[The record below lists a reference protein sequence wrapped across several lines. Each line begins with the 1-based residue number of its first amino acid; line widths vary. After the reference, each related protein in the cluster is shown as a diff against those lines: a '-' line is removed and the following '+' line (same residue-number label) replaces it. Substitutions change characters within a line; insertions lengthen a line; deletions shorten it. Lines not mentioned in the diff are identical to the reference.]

1 MFASLGKDGMTDRMK
16 IDRERVKKAFAEYTR
31 QYDSEDEKIRL
42 KIVHTYKVADLSER
56 IAVSLGL
63 PEEDVDLAW
72 LIGMLHDV
80 GRFEQVRRFNTFED
94 AKSVDHAQ
102 MGIHVLW
109 EEKRIRD
116 YISGSDEDELI
127 RLAIAQ
133 HNVYRIPEDLT
144 ARQAMFCNIIR
155 DADKVD
161 IFRVNTEVALEDIY
175 NVSSEELYSAVV
187 TERVMEDF
195 YQHHAVLRSHKASPV
210 DHVVGHISL
219 VFELVYP
226 ISLRIALE
234 QGYVDR
240 LMHFDS
246 RNPVTR
252 QRFQEIRQEMKRYL
266 KEGKS

>member
-1 MFASLGKDGMTDRMK
+1 
-16 IDRERVKKAFAEYTR
+16 
-31 QYDSEDEKIRL
+31 
-42 KIVHTYKVADLSER
+42 
-56 IAVSLGL
+56 AVSLGL
-63 PEEDVDLAW
+63 LKEDIDLAW

-80 GRFEQVRRFNTFED
+80 GRFEQVRRYNTFED

-116 YISGSDEDELI
+116 YIGDSAEDDLI
-127 RLAIAQ
+127 RLAITQ

-144 ARQAMFCNIIR
+144 AREAMFCNIIR

-175 NVSSEELYSAVV
+175 NVSTEELYSAVV
-187 TERVMEDF
+187 TDRVMEDF
-195 YQHHAVLRSHKASPV
+195 YQHHAVLRAHKASPV

-240 LMHFDS
+240 LMHFAS
-246 RNPVTR
+246 HNPVTR
-252 QRFQEIRQEMKRYL
+252 QQFGEIRQEMERYL
-266 KEGKS
+266 KEVCEA

>member
-1 MFASLGKDGMTDRMK
+1 MK

-31 QYDSEDEKIRL
+31 QYDSDDEKIKL
-42 KIVHTYKVADLSER
+42 KIVHTYKVAELSER

-63 PEEDVDLAW
+63 LKEDIDLAW

-80 GRFEQVRRFNTFED
+80 GRFEQVRKFHTFED

-102 MGIHVLW
+102 MGLHVLW

-116 YISGSDEDELI
+116 YISDSAEDELI

-133 HNVYRIPEDLT
+133 HNVYRIPEDLA

-187 TERVMEDF
+187 TDRVMEDF
-195 YQHHAVLRSHKASPV
+195 YQHHAVLRAHKASPV

-240 LMHFDS
+240 LMHFES
-246 RNPVTR
+246 HSSVTR
-252 QRFQEIRQEMKRYL
+252 QQFREIRQEMERYL
-266 KEGKS
+266 KEVCGA

>member
-1 MFASLGKDGMTDRMK
+1 MTGVCESGERQMK

-31 QYDSEDEKIRL
+31 QYDSEDEKIKL
-42 KIVHTYKVADLSER
+42 KIVHTYKVAELCER

-63 PEEDVDLAW
+63 SGEDIDLAW

-80 GRFEQVRRFNTFED
+80 GRFEQVRRYNTFED

-116 YISGSDEDELI
+116 YIGDSAEDDLI
-127 RLAIAQ
+127 RLAITQ

-144 ARQAMFCNIIR
+144 AREAMFCNIIR

-175 NVSSEELYSAVV
+175 NVSTEELYNAVV
-187 TERVMEDF
+187 TDRVMEDF
-195 YQHHAVLRSHKASPV
+195 YQHHAVLRAHKASPV

-240 LMHFDS
+240 LMHFAS
-246 RNPVTR
+246 HNPTTR
-252 QRFQEIRQEMKRYL
+252 QQFGEIRQEMERYL
-266 KEGKS
+266 KEGKIC

>member
-1 MFASLGKDGMTDRMK
+1 MK

-31 QYDSEDEKIRL
+31 QYDSDDEKIKL
-42 KIVHTYKVADLSER
+42 KIVHTYKVADLCER
-56 IAVSLGL
+56 IAASLGL
-63 PEEDVDLAW
+63 SGEDTDLAW

-80 GRFEQVRRFNTFED
+80 GRFEQVRRYNTFED
-94 AKSVDHAQ
+94 AKSVDHAR

-116 YISGSDEDELI
+116 YISDSAEDELI

-144 ARQAMFCNIIR
+144 AREAMFCNIIR

-175 NVSSEELYSAVV
+175 NVSTEELYSAVV
-187 TERVMEDF
+187 TDRVMEDF
-195 YQHHAVLRSHKASPV
+195 HQHHAVLRAHKASPV

-226 ISLRIALE
+226 ISLRVALE

-246 RNPVTR
+246 RSPVTR
-252 QRFQEIRQEMKRYL
+252 QQFQEIRQEMERYL
-266 KEGKS
+266 KEEKSC